1 MTHQA
6 PPTPASAGPDPGRQI
21 AQLREALRL
30 VERLAGEQRAHDR
43 GLDEAARISS
53 AYDVALPVVQR
64 RFEALANETAL
75 WAAAGVEA
83 LLAAGDGSPSRAAAA
98 RLARQL
104 DTALADLA
112 ALLRQAPGIVGPRM
126 AFGDGRRSQELDSD

>member
-6 PPTPASAGPDPGRQI
+6 PPSPASAAPHPGRQI

-30 VERLAGEQRAHDR
+30 VERIAGEEHAHDAA
-43 GLDEAARISS
+43 LDEAARISG
-53 AYDVALPVVQR
+53 AYDIALPAVQR

-83 LLAAGDGSPSRAAAA
+83 LLASGNGAPSRSAAA

-104 DTALADLA
+104 DTALGDLA
-112 ALLRQAPGIVGPRM
+112 ALLPG
-126 AFGDGRRSQELDSD
+126 A

>member
-6 PPTPASAGPDPGRQI
+6 PPSPASPGPDPGRQV

-30 VERLAGEQRAHDR
+30 VERLAGEERAHDQA
-43 GLDEAARISS
+43 LDEAAHISG
-53 AYDVALPVVQR
+53 AYDSALPVVQR

-83 LLAAGDGSPSRAAAA
+83 LLASGNGAPSRAAAV

-104 DTALADLA
+104 DTALADLS
-112 ALLRQAPGIVGPRM
+112 ALLRQNR
-126 AFGDGRRSQELDSD
+126 

>member
-6 PPTPASAGPDPGRQI
+6 PPSPATAGPDPCRQI

-30 VERLAGEQRAHDR
+30 VERIAGEERAHEPA
-43 GLDEAARISS
+43 LDEAARISG
-53 AYDVALPVVQR
+53 AWDVALPVVQR

-83 LLAAGDGSPSRAAAA
+83 LLSSGNGAPSRAAAA

-104 DTALADLA
+104 DTALGDLA
-112 ALLRQAPGIVGPRM
+112 ALLR
-126 AFGDGRRSQELDSD
+126 